1 MSIKINCF
9 NCSDLIDLVKIQ
21 MSLYLLNILWTVRKL
36 QEKNF
41 ILFTDKSS
49 IKKINLSTV
58 ICMYFL
64 YILDTR
70 KNYIKAP
77 QILQQQLNLNDCQNS
92 KLNVFVQMVVS

>member
-1 MSIKINCF
+1 M
-9 NCSDLIDLVKIQ
+9 
-21 MSLYLLNILWTVRKL
+21 KL

-41 ILFTDKSS
+41 LLFTDKLS
-49 IKKINLSTV
+49 IKKLIDLRLYVCISY
-58 ICMYFL
+58 I

-92 KLNVFVQMVVS
+92 KLNVFV